1 MVDPT
6 KVRIGERERDEDEP
20 QLLETT
26 IGRVVPLLP
35 VAFDRSSGKL
45 EASVDKLFD
54 ERGSAEQADQG
65 DPASGGHVGEVMPT
79 LSFVSS
85 SVSTTMELEGRD
97 HTELLAGANLQAKVD
112 SIVRTFVPRMMSAT
126 TATPTA
132 DPAATVKETCCDF
145 LVGGIRTVVDPDSNL
160 QRFYVPQWNVTNGFC
175 MDDGGVCQYNIK
187 EKRRLKSRVEE
198 KDSLLK
204 SRCDEIKSL
213 KAQLLIKESEAA
225 EAFRLCDEAQALKD
239 HNTNLEKEK
248 SELKV
253 KVIDLTALVTVRERE
268 VADLDVVVT
277 SVKLQNDSLAD
288 QVHKLEAFA
297 AGLQEKVI
305 VYENCMSQ
313 LERFQDEK
321 QRSDCKA
328 IEKGMQEGL
337 SAGITHGAGGR
348 TLTDVAMYNPF
359 AEADYLSALRR
370 LQSVNF
376 PLIAELK
383 ANKDASVEVI
393 MNLFHLE
400 DAFAEKLGLVESQ
413 PHVDQLMV
421 PIHHSLDQHVIG
433 ASVLSLSLDV
443 SSSRVQKIKENI
455 ANHVS
460 DLRGVFVPLSEPL
473 SIMALEGTEGT
484 YGAAPD
490 TTTALSVTF
499 VSVSTILPIST
510 DDYQIAHTEGEEGV
524 GVDVEA
530 VANEGADPFL
540 DVNGAELDVPE

>member
-26 IGRVVPLLP
+26 IGH
-35 VAFDRSSGKL
+35 VA
-45 EASVDKLFD
+45 
-54 ERGSAEQADQG
+54 
-65 DPASGGHVGEVMPT
+65 P
-79 LSFVSS
+79 
-85 SVSTTMELEGRD
+85 
-97 HTELLAGANLQAKVD
+97 TELQRKKKQKTNVVDAGEPSHLAKKLMGDYGVPDSSNHSGANIAEAKVD
-112 SIVRTFVPRMMSAT
+112 SIVRTSVPRMMSAT

-132 DPAATVKETCCDF
+132 DPAATVKETCCNF
-145 LVGGIRTVVDPDSNL
+145 LVGGIRTIVDPDSNL
-160 QRFYVPQWNVTNGFC
+160 QRVYVPQWNVTNGFC
-175 MDDGGVCQYNIK
+175 MDDGGVCREM
-187 EKRRLKSRVEE
+187 EKKRLKSRVEE

-204 SRCDEIKSL
+204 SRYDEIESL

-225 EAFRLCDEAQALKD
+225 EAFRLRDEAQALKD
-239 HNTNLEKEK
+239 QNTNLEKEK

-253 KVIDLTALVTVRERE
+253 KVIDLTALITVREQE

-321 QRSDCKA
+321 QRSNDCKA

-337 SAGITHGAGGR
+337 SAGITHSVGGR

-359 AEADYLSALRR
+359 AEAGYLSALRR

-393 MNLFHLE
+393 MNLFRLE
-400 DAFAEKLGLVESQ
+400 DALAKKLGLVELQ
-413 PHVDQLMV
+413 PHFDQLMV
-421 PIHHSLDQHVIG
+421 PIHHSPDQHVI
-433 ASVLSLSLDV
+433 
-443 SSSRVQKIKENI
+443 
-455 ANHVS
+455 

-484 YGAAPD
+484 FGAAPD
-490 TTTALSVTF
+490 TTTALFVTF

-510 DDYQIAHTEGEEGV
+510 DDYEIAHTEGEEGV

-530 VANEGADPFL
+530 VADEGTDPF
-540 DVNGAELDVPE
+540 P